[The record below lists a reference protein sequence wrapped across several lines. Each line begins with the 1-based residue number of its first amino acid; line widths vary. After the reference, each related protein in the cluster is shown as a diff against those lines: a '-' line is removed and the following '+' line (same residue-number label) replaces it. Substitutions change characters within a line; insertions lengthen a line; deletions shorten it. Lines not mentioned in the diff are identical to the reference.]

1 MESKRAR
8 HSGLTVIDASAAVSA
23 AVDMRK
29 FTTGV
34 YHMPGVWTAAQ
45 IGFQVCQ
52 TKTGTYLPL
61 YDVAG
66 TLITVTTT
74 AVDTAMPLPAQLA
87 GAAWFKFWSQ
97 NGSAVDVNQVA
108 AATIDYDLK
117 G

>member
-1 MESKRAR
+1 
-8 HSGLTVIDASAAVSA
+8 LTVIDASAALSA
-23 AVDMRK
+23 AVDFRK

-34 YHMPGVWTAAQ
+34 YHMPAVWTAAQ

-52 TKTGTYLPL
+52 TKAGTYLPL
-61 YDVAG
+61 YDEVG
-66 TLITVTTT
+66 TFITVTTT
-74 AVDTAMPLPAQLA
+74 AVDTAMPLPPELA

-97 NGSAVDVNQVA
+97 NGTATGVNQVA